1 MFFSLCKSMPHDTA
15 MLAQDEIDL
24 DIIIPN
30 KCQDILNLYEH
41 CNSKLWFLAVYR
53 TKDDCTRIYT
63 YSKTYEQCLEWDGFM
78 LVLVVFY
85 CFFYCFFPLGSYKL
99 YWITFLPLRQTLFFM
114 HFPLYFYD
122 YGKNPWKKPK
132 LYLLHFLLI
141 LHNFYWLQAI

>member
-63 YSKTYEQCLEWDGFM
+63 YSKHMSNAWNEMVSCSSWL
-78 LVLVVFY
+78 
-85 CFFYCFFPLGSYKL
+85 FFIVFFPLVHTNYIG
-99 YWITFLPLRQTLFFM
+99 
-114 HFPLYFYD
+114 
-122 YGKNPWKKPK
+122 
-132 LYLLHFLLI
+132 
-141 LHNFYWLQAI
+141 